1 MTIAQVKAALPMRAQ
16 LARHGLA
23 PDRAGMLPCPFHRDR
38 TPSMQC
44 FDDSQTVYCHS
55 TNCRRHG
62 KPIDVI
68 DLEMHLGGL
77 TKAEAIHR
85 CKEVAAGG
93 LSAAPAP
100 KPAHVSAKP
109 DPTDADP
116 AAGDDPGA
124 DLPRAAVL
132 QKAFAYFTRGLP
144 ATAVPRDY
152 LATRG
157 LDYLRLGER
166 GAPVGYNSGQIH
178 QGRRRDE
185 DLIRSLLS
193 VGLLSESP
201 TGRRSRAGRTAYR
214 SFGAGYLAFA
224 LRGAGGQVEGLY
236 FRRVDGDG
244 APATASAP
252 RHLYLRGR
260 RGLYPGYPA
269 PETTRLLLAES
280 VVDAASFLQDE
291 GSAAGW
297 CVLALYGAG
306 GYTAEHAA
314 AVAALPALTEVCLA
328 LDGDAAGRAG
338 AAKLAAALRA
348 GRPGLTVSA
357 VAFADGEDANAA
369 LVRHGPAYLAHAIEE
384 REAVPGEADDTD
396 AAPEHVEPTR
406 SAGLPPSPDR
416 RRHDSAADAR
426 EVDDPE
432 PAQAPVPVPAPESE
446 PASAAASRFDASRP
460 HDLAFRG
467 ETCELRV
474 KGLRDDQPDSLKITL
489 QIRVP
494 RTPPAR

>member
-1 MTIAQVKAALPMRAQ
+1 MTIAQIKAALPMRAQ

-77 TKAEAIHR
+77 TKAEAIRR
-85 CKEVAAGG
+85 CKQLAGD
-93 LSAAPAP
+93 LPVAPAP
-100 KPAHVSAKP
+100 NPTPVPAKPAPS
-109 DPTDADP
+109 DS
-116 AAGDDPGA
+116 DDPGA

-144 ATAVPRDY
+144 ATAIPRDY
-152 LATRG
+152 LAARG

-185 DLIRSLLS
+185 HLIRSLLS

-224 LRGAGGQVEGLY
+224 LRGADGHVEGLY
-236 FRRVDGDG
+236 FRRVDGGPGGVDG

-260 RGLYPGYPA
+260 RGLYPRYPA
-269 PETTRLLLAES
+269 PGTTRLLLAES

-291 GSAAGW
+291 ASAAGW

-306 GYTAEHAA
+306 GYTPEHAV
-314 AVAALPALTEVCLA
+314 AVAALPNLTEVCLA

-338 AAKLAAALRA
+338 ARKLAAALRTA
-348 GRPGLTVSA
+348 RPGLTVTA

-384 REAVPGEADDTD
+384 REAVPDGADGTD
-396 AAPEHVEPTR
+396 AAPEHVEPAR
-406 SAGLPPSPDR
+406 SEGLPPSPDR
-416 RRHDSAADAR
+416 RRHASMGDDERAGDAST
-426 EVDDPE
+426 EPEPTAE
-432 PAQAPVPVPAPESE
+432 PAQA
-446 PASAAASRFDASRP
+446 AAATPAFDTSRP

-467 ETCELRV
+467 EACELRV
-474 KGLRDDQPDSLKITL
+474 KGLRDDQLDTLRITL

-494 RTPPAR
+494 R

>member
-1 MTIAQVKAALPMRAQ
+1 MTIAQIKASLPMRAQ

-23 PDRAGMLPCPFHRDR
+23 PDRAGMLRCPFHRDR

-68 DLEMHLGGL
+68 DLEMHLGSL

-85 CKEVAAGG
+85 CKQVAAGG

-100 KPAHVSAKP
+100 KPAHVSANSS
-109 DPTDADP
+109 P
-116 AAGDDPGA
+116 AAGD

-152 LATRG
+152 LARRG

-185 DLIRSLLS
+185 HLIRSLVS

-224 LRGAGGQVEGLY
+224 LRGASGHVEGLY

-260 RGLYPGYPA
+260 RGLYPRYPA
-269 PETTRLLLAES
+269 PDTTRLLLAES

-291 GSAAGW
+291 ASAAGW

-306 GYTAEHAA
+306 GYTPEHAA
-314 AVAALPALTEVCLA
+314 AVAALPNLAEVCLA

-338 AAKLAAALRA
+338 ARKLAAALRTA
-348 GRPGLTVSA
+348 RPGLTVSA
-357 VAFADGEDANAA
+357 VAFADGDDANAA
-369 LVRHGPAYLAHAIEE
+369 LVRHGPAYLAHVLEE
-384 REAVPGEADDTD
+384 RAAVPDATDDTD
-396 AAPEHVEPTR
+396 AAPEHGEPAE
-406 SAGLPPSPDR
+406 SEGLPPSPDR
-416 RRHDSAADAR
+416 RRHVSMGADERAEPSAEPEPTA
-426 EVDDPE
+426 E
-432 PAQAPVPVPAPESE
+432 PAQALAPAP
-446 PASAAASRFDASRP
+446 AFDTSRP

-467 ETCELRV
+467 DTCELRV
-474 KGLRDDQPDSLKITL
+474 KGLRDDHLDTLRVTL

-494 RTPPAR
+494 R